1 MAYIVDIL
9 KTVKSELDY
18 KLTILGG
25 GGIVIEGFKS
35 IIYYS
40 CEHVE
45 LRVNKA
51 RLILD
56 GIGLYVK
63 EAQRGL
69 LILDGV
75 ISKCEVTKS

>member
-1 MAYIVDIL
+1 MAYIQDIL
-9 KTVKSELDY
+9 KTVKTELDY

-40 CEHVE
+40 DTHVE

-51 RLILD
+51 ILNIN
-56 GIGLYVK
+56 GTGLAVK

-69 LILDGV
+69 LILDGI
-75 ISKCEVTKS
+75 ISSCEVV

>member
-1 MAYIVDIL
+1 MAYIEDIL

-25 GGIVIEGFKS
+25 GGIVVEGFKS

-40 CEHVE
+40 SDHVE

-51 RLILD
+51 RLTLE
-56 GIGLYVK
+56 GIGLSVR